1 MYRPEGGGRVPV
13 SPHLKRYLS
22 ITKNETAAE
31 TSINVLPI
39 FLTAMG
45 GAYIATPLAA
55 RDTYIRLAADPSL
68 PSPASHGKAKLAG

>member
-1 MYRPEGGGRVPV
+1 MPV

-22 ITKNETAAE
+22 ITKDETAAE
-31 TSINVLPI
+31 TSMNVLPF

-55 RDTYIRLAADPSL
+55 RDTYLRLAADPSL
-68 PSPASHGKAKLAG
+68 PSPASHGGLGSQVNTRYR

>member
-1 MYRPEGGGRVPV
+1 MPV

-31 TSINVLPI
+31 TSTIILPF

-68 PSPASHGKAKLAG
+68 PSPASHGGLGSQVDTRYR

>member
-1 MYRPEGGGRVPV
+1 VYRPEGGGRVPV

-22 ITKNETAAE
+22 ITKDETAAE
-31 TSINVLPI
+31 TSMNVLPF

-55 RDTYIRLAADPSL
+55 RDTYFRLAADPSL
-68 PSPASHGKAKLAG
+68 PSPASRG